1 MVNRYSEIDVNQIY
15 SSISGSDILPGYKHA
30 KAEHGGGHI
39 KAIFGLLVND
49 VMSCQSAIAVVLSL
63 LPAVAANFASSLR
76 AGEALIAVTLISLG
90 LWGSLWWTASWIAAA
105 LLSW

>member
-1 MVNRYSEIDVNQIY
+1 MVDGYSEIDVNQFY
-15 SSISGSDILPGYKHA
+15 GSNSREVTSYQGKTCQ
-30 KAEHGGGHI
+30 AEHGGEHI

-49 VMSCQSAIAVVLSL
+49 VMSRQSAIAVVLLL

-76 AGEALIAVTLISLG
+76 TGEALIAVTLISLG

>member
-1 MVNRYSEIDVNQIY
+1 MMENN
-15 SSISGSDILPGYKHA
+15 
-30 KAEHGGGHI
+30 I
-39 KAIFGLLVND
+39 KAIFGRLVND
-49 VMSCQSAIAVVLSL
+49 AMSRQSAIAVVLWL

-76 AGEALIAVTLISLG
+76 TDEALIAVTLISLG